1 LVDILWLVGALLY
14 GVLTGFLTGVS
25 PTPGTT
31 RSVVVVLVQG
41 GVLAT
46 VLTVVKDVD
55 IAGEFLFGFSLG
67 FFAGLGVG
75 IWFRLK
81 YPTKVPRAL

>member
-1 LVDILWLVGALLY
+1 M
-14 GVLTGFLTGVS
+14 
-25 PTPGTT
+25 
-31 RSVVVVLVQG
+31 VLVQG

-55 IAGEFLFGFSLG
+55 VAGEFLFGFSLG